1 MINFSKIRYKNLL
14 SSGNTWTDID
24 LGKNKTTLVVGT
36 NGAGKS
42 TMLDAIVFSL
52 YGKPFR
58 KINKGQLINSINQ
71 KALLVEIEFSIGKDN
86 YMIRRGVKPN
96 IFEIHKNGEI
106 VDQSASSKDYQAYL
120 EENILKLNL
129 KAFSQIVILGS
140 ATYVPFMQLTAP
152 NRREVIEDLLDIQIF
167 STMNILL
174 KDKVSNNKT
183 EIQDS
188 KYQVDLIESKIQSA
202 KENNDSIRKIKQ
214 THVSDIKEKVRAK
227 LKIIESEEACIE
239 ELQANILALTETIQD
254 KSSVRAKRDKL
265 KNLKHDLQTSMN
277 ALTKEVVFYDSHDNC
292 PVCKQGIEHDFK
304 EETVNTKK
312 SKINDIESGLAQLDI
327 KIKEVDDR
335 LNAISL
341 VEDQMQNLNIQI
353 GEHRGNVNMSK
364 SALLGYKKELQNA
377 EKEVQ
382 EVDESKILEYTNSL
396 KETLDSQK
404 NFFDEKEVLSVV
416 AAMLKDGG
424 IKTKIIKQF
433 IPVMNRLI
441 NKYLAE
447 FDLFVDFQ
455 LDESFNEK
463 IMSRFRDE
471 FTYMS
476 FSEGEKMRINLAILL
491 TWRAVSKLRN
501 SMSTNLLIFDEI
513 FDGALDTDGV
523 ENLIQVLNNLTAGD
537 NIFVI
542 SHKGDVMGDK
552 FDQTI
557 RFEKVKNFSVIA
569 Q

>member
-1 MINFSKIRYKNLL
+1 MINFSKIRYMNLL
-14 SSGNTWTDID
+14 SSGNQLTEID
-24 LGKNKTTLVVGT
+24 LGKNKTTLVVGA

-42 TMLDAIVFSL
+42 TMLDAIVFGL

-58 KINKGQLINSINQ
+58 KVNKGQLINSINQ
-71 KALLVEIEFSIGKDN
+71 KALLVEVEFSIAKDN
-86 YMIRRGVKPN
+86 YMIRRGIKPN

-106 VDQSASSKDYQAYL
+106 IDQDASSKDYQAYL

-140 ATYVPFMQLTAP
+140 ATYVPFMQLTAQ
-152 NRREVIEDLLDIQIF
+152 NRREVIEDLLDIKIF

-183 EIQDS
+183 DILDS
-188 KYQVDLIESKIQSA
+188 KHQVELIESKIQSA
-202 KENNDSIRKIKQ
+202 KENNNSIKKIKETQ
-214 THVSDIKEKVRAK
+214 VSDIKEKVKEK
-227 LKIIESEEACIE
+227 LQIIASEEACIE
-239 ELQANILALTETIQD
+239 ELQANILSLTETIKD
-254 KSSVRAKRDKL
+254 KATCRGKQDKL
-265 KNLKHDLQTSMN
+265 KNLKHDLQTAMN
-277 ALTKEVVFYDSHDNC
+277 TLSKDIVFYDSHDNC

-304 EETVNTKK
+304 KDTVNTKK
-312 SKINDIESGLAQLDI
+312 TKIQEIEAGLNQLDI
-327 KIKEVDDR
+327 KLNLVEDR
-335 LNAISL
+335 LKAISL
-341 VEDQMQNLNIQI
+341 VEDKMQELNIQI

-364 SALLGYKKELQNA
+364 SVLSSYKKELQNA
-377 EKEVQ
+377 ENEVK
-382 EVDESKILEYTNSL
+382 EVDESKILEYSNSL
-396 KETLDSQK
+396 KDTLNNQK
-404 NFFDEKEVLSVV
+404 NFFDEKEVLTVV

-513 FDGALDTDGV
+513 FDGALDIDGI
-523 ENLIQVLNNLTAGD
+523 ENLIHVLNNLTAGD

-542 SHKGDVMGDK
+542 SHKGDAMGDK

-557 RFEKVKNFSVIA
+557 NFLKVKNFSVIV
-569 Q
+569 

>member
-1 MINFSKIRYKNLL
+1 
-14 SSGNTWTDID
+14 
-24 LGKNKTTLVVGT
+24 VGT